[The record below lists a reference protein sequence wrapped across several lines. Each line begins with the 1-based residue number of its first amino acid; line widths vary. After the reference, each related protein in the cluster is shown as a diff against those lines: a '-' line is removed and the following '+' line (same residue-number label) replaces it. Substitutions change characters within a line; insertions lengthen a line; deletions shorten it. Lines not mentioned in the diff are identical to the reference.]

1 MMDTSN
7 PDRTISLFHE
17 GTGRLVGKISEAE
30 LRVLQ
35 DGLEEEGPDDDDYW
49 INPEEIETLSSHPD
63 ATPHLI
69 ALLRDAVGTDPDG
82 ADIRFVRD
90 GATEQHH

>member
-1 MMDTSN
+1 MDTSN

-35 DGLEEEGPDDDDYW
+35 DGLEEESPEDDDYW
-49 INPEEIETLSSHPD
+49 INPESIETMSAHPD

-69 ALLRDAVGTDPDG
+69 ALLRDAVGDDPDG

-90 GATEQHH
+90 GVTEQHH

>member
-1 MMDTSN
+1 MTMDTSN

-35 DGLEEEGPDDDDYW
+35 DGLEEESPEDDDYW
-49 INPEEIETLSSHPD
+49 INPESIETMSAHPD

-69 ALLRDAVGTDPDG
+69 ACCAMRS
-82 ADIRFVRD
+82 
-90 GATEQHH
+90 ATIPTERTSVSSAME